1 MVKPFCTKQ
10 KAIRIIT
17 QHHEFTKM
25 NVIENMSDM
34 EKEKRNKQERASEE
48 ERMRKI
54 NLRKQKE
61 GKRRKAEK

>member
-1 MVKPFCTKQ
+1 
-10 KAIRIIT
+10 
-17 QHHEFTKM
+17 M